1 MTLKMPENLHAQI
14 AHEAKRR
21 RKPKSAIIREAV
33 ANGLR
38 SGTKAGKPS
47 LYDRARDLI
56 QDCPCPRDL
65 ASNQKHLR
73 GYGT

>member
-1 MTLKMPENLHAQI
+1 MPENLHAQI

-21 RKPKSAIIREAV
+21 RKSKSVIIREAV
-33 ANGLR
+33 AKGLLEK
-38 SGTKAGKPS
+38 SDQPS
-47 LYDRARDLI
+47 LYERARDLI

-65 ASNQKHLR
+65 ASNESHLR